1 MTENFKY
8 EVSAIVSTY
17 NSEEFIEGC
26 LIDLTNQTL
35 FKKGELE
42 IIVINSGSQQN
53 EDTIVKKFLERFE
66 NIKYIKTENREGIY
80 SAWNRGVK
88 AASGKYLTNANTDD
102 RHHPEAIEILKNEL
116 DKNPDVDLVYSDF
129 YLTHTPNQQFENA
142 KIDQEI
148 IRPDFKPEI
157 MHTGCYM
164 GPQPVWRA
172 DVHKKI
178 GYFNEAY
185 KSSGDYEFWSRMVFV
200 NGSKLKRV
208 NKILGLYYYNQSGIE
223 LGNVSR
229 STFETNILI
238 DAYKKFTVKKRNKNS
253 NKPVDIVLLTHDR
266 LNYFHKTISALINN
280 TKYNYRLIIVDNNS
294 AEEFKNYLSQTRIL
308 YDEIIFNETNEW
320 TAAFQ
325 KGIELTTS
333 DPFVVSD
340 PDILVPNLEG
350 KCWLERLVDLHSQN
364 PEMGL
369 IALNLD
375 PSNKPEKM
383 PDVYISEKTVLNNDI
398 TLSNVGTV
406 MQAIKR
412 KYFNFPY
419 VTDWETCER
428 IRMNGGKVG
437 FAKNIT
443 AYHLGWNEE
452 KDYPDYMVDKFKYF
466 KNNYGVDTYK
476 LYTTNSQIL
485 EKMDGSINVYYEYNR
500 PEVQELVNTNS
511 QRILDVGCGS
521 GVMANELK
529 QKLNAEVWG
538 IELFEDAARKASAK
552 LDKVILGKVEDAIEQ
567 LPDNYFDTIIFADVL
582 EHLVDPYKVIAVI
595 KNKLRKN
602 GEIIASI
609 PNVRH
614 WTVIKNLIE
623 GKWDYENAGLL
634 DKTHLRFFTLKSA
647 AELFA
652 NAGFNVLDIK
662 ATLDSKYEFPD
673 ELMKAFKN
681 SGYDVSS
688 LQEQSQYYQYLFKT
702 QKISK
707 QVEVSIV
714 IPVYNQLEATQITIN
729 SIYENTDTD
738 FELVIVDNNSSEHVK
753 KYLKHLETEKQNV
766 KIIYN
771 SENYGFPKAV
781 NQGIEISEGKFI
793 VIANNDIIVNDGWLR
808 RFIEVAKSRNH
819 IGIVSGISNSVSGIQ
834 IDANATY
841 QSVEEMKQYADKI
854 KKQNQNQISEFPRV
868 AFLCTLIKKELIE
881 KIGGLD
887 ERFSPGNYE
896 DDDYCLRAQIA
907 GYTTIIAK
915 DVFIHHFGSKSF
927 KANGNDNYEKL
938 LVRNKNIFVDK
949 WGADPDEIW
958 LRNKSYKNRS
968 IEFPIQGT
976 VIQKH
981 FNRGFLY
988 IKENEYDFAKEEL
1001 QKCINEFETLEK
1013 TEEGNIS
1020 LQKIKELLEKIDMI
1034 TNKSL
1039 NRKIMQGT
1047 ASTINV

>member
-185 KSSGDYEFWSRMVFV
+185 KSSGDYEFWSRIVFV

-294 AEEFKNYLSQTRIL
+294 GEEFKNYLSQTRIL
-308 YDEIIFNETNEW
+308 YDEIIFNESNEW

-582 EHLVDPYKVIAVI
+582 EHLVDPYQVIEVI

-647 AELFA
+647 AELFV